1 MSNPKSEKAKEVYD
15 IVQRLNTPIKLR
27 LLLEDIKK
35 NDGDFWNDHDIRN
48 WSSLINHRIEDMMD
62 EEVNRVVGDAI
73 RGD

>member
-1 MSNPKSEKAKEVYD
+1 MSNPKATKAKEIYS
-15 IVQRLNTPIKLR
+15 IVQKLNTPIKLR

-35 NDGDFWNDHDIRN
+35 NDGDFWNDLDIQN

-73 RGD
+73 KGD